1 MRLLIQR
8 VSSAKVTIEGR
19 ISGRISKGILAFLS
33 IGKNDSEDDIKYL
46 VDKMLNLRIFENKQ
60 KKMDLSLKE
69 TKNELLIVS
78 QFTLY
83 GSVKK
88 GRRPDFAEA
97 ANPDKARSLYE
108 KFIETCMNKKIKIQT
123 GEFAAKMD
131 VSLVNDGPVT
141 FLIDSGSKSANI

>member
-19 ISGRISKGILAFLS
+19 ISGKISEGLLAFLA
-33 IGKNDSEDDIKYL
+33 IGKNDSEEDIKYL
-46 VDKMLNLRIFENKQ
+46 VDKMLNLRIFENER

-88 GRRPDFAEA
+88 GRRPDYTTA
-97 ANPDKARSLYE
+97 ADPDKARNLYE
-108 KFIETCMNKKIKIQT
+108 KFVETCINENIETQT

-141 FLIDSGSKSANI
+141 FLIDSASKSANI